1 MEDLDNLADF
11 DETHAEIFYS
21 NPFKIEDNFV
31 YQYRITVVNDV
42 FELDIVKSIDNEEI
56 VNDDEGEALDY
67 DIILLKNIV
76 KLPLLEAKEKIKNKI
91 DLRIDGHKT
100 IFEKKDELSE
110 LCNELI

>member
-1 MEDLDNLADF
+1 MENLDNLADF

-21 NPFKIEDNFV
+21 NPYKVEDNFM

-42 FELDIVKSIDNEEI
+42 FELDIVKSIDNEEV
-56 VNDDEGEALDY
+56 VNEDEDEALDY

-76 KLPLLEAKEKIKNKI
+76 NMDLVEAKEKIKNKI

-100 IFEKKDELSE
+100 IFEKDDELSE
-110 LCNELI
+110 LYNELI